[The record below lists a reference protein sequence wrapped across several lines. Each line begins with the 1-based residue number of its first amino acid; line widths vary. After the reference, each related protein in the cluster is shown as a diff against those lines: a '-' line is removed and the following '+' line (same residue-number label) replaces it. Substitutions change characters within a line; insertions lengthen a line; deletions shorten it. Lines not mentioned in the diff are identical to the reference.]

1 MSHDATAALVRV
13 GFSDAQAAL
22 KAGLFAS
29 CDAELDARGAAAHGR
44 VSAWVPGRI
53 EVFGK
58 HTDYAGGRS
67 LLTAVERGFCVR
79 AVSRDDSRVVVSDP
93 VVGGRYETALE
104 RDDVRGDGHWSDYV
118 AIVVRRVARNF
129 PEAVR
134 GVDIAFTSDLPQAA
148 GVSSSSA
155 LMIATFLALAAANRL
170 DETEVWRT
178 VLPDRIAL
186 GAYLGA
192 MEHGGSFGPL
202 VGDSGVGTL
211 GGSQDQT
218 AIFCAAP
225 DHVVDFGWMPVRQL
239 GAYALPRSKCFV
251 IGASG
256 VVAEKSAGA
265 RELYNRASLMVR
277 HLLAAW
283 NRDTGRDDRSLAAA
297 AESGAG
303 APQAL
308 RELARTH
315 ATATYDAAALR
326 RRLDQFLLET
336 YTLIPAAAAAF
347 AAQDWA
353 AVGEVTARSHQ
364 AADEGLGNQVPE
376 TNALVRLA
384 REHGATAASAFGA
397 GFGGS
402 VWALVDTDGAVAF
415 TEAWAAAYRAQF
427 PEPGTRAMFFT
438 TAAGPAASSW
448 RDDATS

>member
-1 MSHDATAALVRV
+1 MTRDWTGGLAGI
-13 GFSDAQAAL
+13 GFSDAQSAIKAAL
-22 KAGLFAS
+22 FAA
-29 CDAELDARGAAAHGR
+29 CDAELDARSSAAHGR
-44 VSAWVPGRI
+44 ISAWVPGRI

-79 AVSRDDSRVVVSDP
+79 AVARDDACVVVSDP
-93 VVGGRYETALE
+93 VAGARCETTLH

-129 PEAVR
+129 PEATR
-134 GVDIAFTSDLPQAA
+134 GVDVAFTSDLPQAA

-170 DETEVWRT
+170 DETPVWHD

-186 GAYLGA
+186 GGYLGA

-202 VGDSGVGTL
+202 VGDAGVGTL

-225 DHVVDFGWMPVRQL
+225 DRIVDFGWMPVRQL
-239 GAYALPRSKCFV
+239 GSYALPRSKCFV

-256 VVAEKSAGA
+256 VIAEKSAGA

-283 NRDTGRDDRSLAAA
+283 NTETGRTDRSLAAA

-303 APQAL
+303 AAEVL
-308 RELARTH
+308 RDIERAH
-315 ATATYDAAALR
+315 ATAQYDAAALR

-347 AAQDWA
+347 EAQDWA
-353 AVGEVTARSHQ
+353 AVGAVTARSHQ

-384 REHGATAASAFGA
+384 RAHGATAASAFGA

-402 VWALVDTDGAVAF
+402 VWALVDADDAPAF

-427 PEPGTRAMFFT
+427 PEPGTRAMFFS
-438 TAAGPAASSW
+438 TAAGPAATLW
-448 RDDATS
+448 RDAAAS